1 MNVER
6 IGNGPRAFVGVHG
19 WAGNSRT
26 FRRLYDYMPADAS
39 FFAMDLPGYGDSVA
53 PAELTLE
60 PVLECIANA
69 IRQAPSGDITLVG
82 NCGGAQLGL
91 ETLRVYGLNVPRVLL
106 IDPFAYC
113 PWYFRLFTWGTFGRN
128 AYYTTFA
135 NPLGR
140 FITNNALRKRRRPET
155 NLTSAFVKVD
165 HAVAHRYLCLM
176 LTLADSRRFKSL
188 QVDVDI
194 VHGDRTFA
202 AVRRSLDIW
211 REVFPGVRIHELQGA
226 GHEPIREATAQLA
239 GILFQTPGNGRTPAS
254 AEAAP

>member
-1 MNVER
+1 M
-6 IGNGPRAFVGVHG
+6 GPRAFVACTGG
-19 WAGNSRT
+19 PANSRNS
-26 FRRLYDYMPADAS
+26 RRLYDYMLLMLRS
-39 FFAMDLPGYGDSVA
+39 LPWTFRATAIRCARG
-53 PAELTLE
+53 LTLE
-60 PVLECIANA
+60 PVLECIAKA
-69 IRQAPSGDITLVG
+69 IRQAPSVDITLVG

-113 PWYFRLFTWGTFGRN
+113 PWYFRLFTWGTFGRKE
-128 AYYTTFA
+128 YYTTFA

-194 VHGDRTFA
+194 VHGDRTS
-202 AVRRSLDIW
+202 RRFGGRSNICA
-211 REVFPGVRIHELQGA
+211 EVFPGRSQ
-226 GHEPIREATAQLA
+226 
-239 GILFQTPGNGRTPAS
+239 
-254 AEAAP
+254 